1 MTEYVGVRTQ
11 DGEVVPFEI
20 DETEDGPVMA
30 GLRWDAASAK
40 AEETFEAGV
49 ERATAIARSV
59 VAKMAS
65 ISAHRPDKVAA
76 EIGLKV
82 SAGAGVVIAK
92 CSAEAHVKI
101 TIEWHSD
108 DATNSPKDEDLTSP
122 PEEAAPS
129 CESRGS

>member
-1 MTEYVGVRTQ
+1 VTEYVGVRTQ

-30 GLRWDAASAK
+30 GRRWDAASAK

-65 ISAHRPDKVAA
+65 ISAPRPDKVAV

-92 CSAEAHVKI
+92 CSTEAHVKI
-101 TIEWHSD
+101 TVEWHGD
-108 DATNSPKDEDLTSP
+108 GATNSPKDEDLTSALG
-122 PEEAAPS
+122 EAAPS
-129 CESRGS
+129 RDFDGS